1 MLATYLQTRLR
12 RIPASLS
19 RILTSQMQ
27 VARLTASNRFST
39 STAVTSGGP
48 IVSLTSYGDRIRK
61 VHLTI
66 ESIAL
71 GNLLP
76 ARLILWLQDENL
88 SRNPPAALTRLVK
101 RGVEVHFANNFGPH
115 TKYYP
120 YLEISD
126 TFDSPLVTADDD
138 ILYPRDWLEKL
149 VLAFRERPDVVNCYR
164 ARVIA
169 FQGNRLAK
177 YDQWE
182 LCNSTDAS
190 FRHFATGVS
199 GVIYPPALLAS
210 VKKASRAF
218 EQCCPKADDI
228 WLHAQALRAGYKV
241 RQFVPKA
248 LHFMVR
254 PGTQQTAL
262 LYSNA
267 VASDAGNDRQAML
280 TYNESDLEKILG
292 AAQCSKS

>member
-1 MLATYLQTRLR
+1 MVTYLQTRLR

-27 VARLTASNRFST
+27 VARLAASNRFTT
-39 STAVTSGGP
+39 STAVTPGGP
-48 IVSLTSYGDRIRK
+48 IVSLTSYGERMKK
-61 VHLTI
+61 VYLTI

-76 ARLILWLQDENL
+76 SRLILWLQDENL
-88 SRNPPAALTRLVK
+88 FRNPPAALARLAK
-101 RGVEVHFANNFGPH
+101 RGVEVRFANNFGPH

-126 TFDSPLVTADDD
+126 TFNSPLVTADDD

-164 ARVIA
+164 ARVIP
-169 FQGNRLAK
+169 FLQNGLAK
-177 YDQWE
+177 YNQWE
-182 LCNSTDAS
+182 LCDSADAS

-210 VKKASRAF
+210 IKKAGRAF
-218 EQCCPKADDI
+218 EQCCPRADDI

-248 LHFMVR
+248 LHFTVR
-254 PGTQQTAL
+254 PGTQKTAL
-262 LYSNA
+262 EDSNRN
-267 VASDAGNDRQAML
+267 ASDAANDRQAML
-280 TYNESDLEKILG
+280 TYSEPDLEKIFG
-292 AAQCSKS
+292 AAPCSKS